1 MMSTGHFQ
9 EAEKLIADNQKLENG
24 KIRFL
29 YWVNAGVIEHLNGK
43 FEESNEF
50 FEKADLFIED
60 YRKKAL
66 EEGAAF
72 LLNPKIS
79 TYHGEDHEV
88 LLINYYKALNYY
100 MLGDIDDALVEV
112 RRMNLR
118 LQALS
123 EKYKGE
129 KKFTK
134 DAYLHLLMG
143 LVYEADRNYN
153 DAFISYRNA
162 FEIYESFY
170 QNEFGVFAP
179 KQLKLDLIRSA
190 ALAGMSEEQVSYEN
204 KFDLTYDA
212 NTEKE
217 ASVVVLWNN
226 GLGPV
231 KEEWGINFSII
242 YSGGGWVTFANTK
255 FGLSFPFYVGNQ
267 DLAGLTWIKVVFPR
281 YVERKERFTSARIKS
296 EGKSYEF
303 EKAEDLNKVSFHVL
317 EQRMMKEFGKS
328 LLRVALKQ
336 AAAKKVGESSDR
348 PGVGAV
354 LSVAASATESADT
367 RNWQT
372 LPHSMYYTRVPVESG
387 KQQIEIEL
395 TGNESSPVRHTLD
408 IDTRKGQTLL
418 YPFYSLASYDPK
430 TLNRAK

>member
-1 MMSTGHFQ
+1 MSTGHFQ

-24 KIRFL
+24 KVRFL
-29 YWVNAGVIEHLNGK
+29 YWVNAGLIEHLNGK
-43 FEESNEF
+43 FKESNEF

-60 YRKKAL
+60 HRKKAI

-100 MLGDIDDALVEV
+100 MLGDINDALVEV
-112 RRMNLR
+112 RRMDLR
-118 LQALS
+118 LQSLS

-129 KKFTK
+129 KKFSK

-143 LVYEADRNYN
+143 LVYEADKNYN
-153 DAFISYRNA
+153 DAFISFRNA
-162 FEIYESFY
+162 FEIYESYY
-170 QNEFGVFAP
+170 QTEFGVFAP
-179 KQLKLDLIRSA
+179 KQLKSDLIRSA
-190 ALAGMSEEQVSYEN
+190 ALAGMREEQVSYEK
-204 KFDLTYDA
+204 KFDIKYDVDS
-212 NTEKE
+212 EKD

-242 YSGGGWVTFANTK
+242 YTGGGWVTFASPK
-255 FGLSFPFYVGNQ
+255 YGLSFPFYVGNQ

-281 YVERKERFTSARIKS
+281 YVERKERFTSARIIS
-296 EGKSYEF
+296 DGNSYAF

-317 EQRMMKEFGKS
+317 EQRMAKEFGKS

-336 AAAKKVGESSDR
+336 AAAYKAGQNSDR
-348 PGVGAV
+348 PGVGVA
-354 LSVAASATESADT
+354 LSVAASVTESADT

-372 LPHSMYYTRVPVESG
+372 LPHSMYYTRVPVNSG

-395 TGNESSPVRHTLD
+395 NGQGATPVTHTLD
-408 IDTRKGQTLL
+408 VDTRNGQTLL
-418 YPFYSLASYDPK
+418 YPFYSLASYDPV